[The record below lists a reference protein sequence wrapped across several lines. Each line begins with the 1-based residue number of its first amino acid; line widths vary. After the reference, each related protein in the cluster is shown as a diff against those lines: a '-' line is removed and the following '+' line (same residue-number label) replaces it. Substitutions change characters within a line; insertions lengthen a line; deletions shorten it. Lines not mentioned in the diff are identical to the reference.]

1 VSGQAGLPSTGVAAI
16 VASVTAINGTGS
28 AGTVTTGANSGGSA
42 GTVTA
47 LQFGANDT
55 VSNTVVIENGDD
67 GKIKISAS
75 QSVHILLD
83 IQGYFTAGNGNPAP
97 GGFVPLPAGN
107 VATIASPA
115 AASTATV
122 QVTGVAGVPATA
134 TAVFAN
140 LTVDNTGPGS
150 LNSWL
155 TPFPTGTT
163 VPATSL
169 NYDAASV
176 TAIGTTV
183 DLNAQGQLSI
193 KFDYAAAPV
202 SVRVDVLGYFD
213 GQPSNAGFTPVT
225 GRVFDS
231 GVSPNVNIPAGGT
244 VDVPV
249 NGVAGLP
256 AWSASISGVALN
268 VQTSAS
274 SVAGSVTVVDG
285 RVDAGRR
292 DRRRRGQLD
301 AVEHGDHPSR
311 QRRQGAGQQQ
321 RRVRVGAGGAGHPGL
336 FHQRAEPAR
345 TVRQQPV
352 ALRLPW

>member
-1 VSGQAGLPSTGVAAI
+1 VVLVAGTAVVAAPAAAADPTGTGGQFVPLQARLVDTRTGTGGFTGPMPAGTFETFAVSGQAGLPSTGVAAV

-47 LQFGANDT
+47 LQFGAGDT

-75 QSVHILLD
+75 QSVQILLD

-107 VATIASPA
+107 VTTIASPA
-115 AASTATV
+115 ASSTSTV

-150 LNSWL
+150 VNSWVI
-155 TPFPTGTT
+155 PFPTGTT

-193 KFDYAAAPV
+193 KFDVAAPV

-268 VQTSAS
+268 VQTSGSAA
-274 SVAGSVTVVDG
+274 AGSVTVWSTDESMLAAATVDG
-285 RVDAGRR
+285 EAN
-292 DRRRRGQLD
+292 
-301 AVEHGDHPSR
+301 S
-311 QRRQGAGQQQ
+311 
-321 RRVRVGAGGAGHPGL
+321 
-336 FHQRAEPAR
+336 
-345 TVRQQPV
+345 T
-352 ALRLPW
+352 